1 MTSPIADLSHLESRS
16 PTASMKEIGDHLG
29 HRSSASTSLYAK
41 VNIKALREV
50 GAFDLGELQ

>member
-1 MTSPIADLSHLESRS
+1 
-16 PTASMKEIGDHLG
+16 MKEIGDHLG